1 MIQDLTLYLAIF
13 RNWLLRSSS
22 NTTTS
27 TFHQAFIGFTI
38 FLGLGFLYG
47 LGSWLARFQASPTNS
62 AWDVKTTQEGFLE
75 VSKILGDPKTTTHP
89 SSLPSETLYTKDLY
103 STKWTKDVPQICQNK
118 PKTQLLVT
126 VISAPTHFEERKAIR
141 FGGWG
146 DTAKNMSKV
155 AFAFVVGYNEE
166 FHLDLEYESDL
177 FGDIIITDHVDS
189 YNNLTL
195 KTLAAF
201 DWMQTFCPQAEYL
214 LKTDDDMFIQ
224 VL

>member
-1 MIQDLTLYLAIF
+1 
-13 RNWLLRSSS
+13 
-22 NTTTS
+22 
-27 TFHQAFIGFTI
+27 
-38 FLGLGFLYG
+38 LGFLYG
-47 LGSWLARFQASPTNS
+47 LGSWLAKFQANPTS
-62 AWDVKTTQEGFLE
+62 VWDVKTTQEGFLE

-89 SSLPSETLYTKDLY
+89 SSTLSETLSFTKDLY
-103 STKWTKDVPQICQNK
+103 TTKWTKDVPKICQNK

-126 VISAPTHFEERKAIR
+126 VISAPTNFEERKAIR

-146 DTAKNMSKV
+146 ETAKNMSKV
-155 AFAFVVGYNEE
+155 AFAFLVGYSEE

-201 DWMQTFCPQAEYL
+201 DWMQTYCKQAEYL

-224 VL
+224 VNNL